1 MRTDSTKL
9 SNSYIQRAKNFI
21 VETYGEEYFAGEKNA
36 KTITLAQDAHE
47 AIRPTS
53 NHRTPESVKQY
64 LSDHEYKLYKLIYN
78 RAQGSLMADEID
90 EVHTITLTSNGVNF
104 KLEGY
109 KVIFDGF
116 TKLTKPKKEKFVL
129 KDIKIGDELSIKTK
143 DLLEDQTKPAPRYSE
158 ARVVKLMEE
167 EGIGR
172 PSTYASTI
180 NTLIE
185 RNYVVSE
192 KGIIKPTEQGMITAK
207 FLEGNFEDLMNV
219 KYTAEMESKLDE
231 IEAGKVDRV
240 SVLRDFYQSFHNEV
254 EQYNVAPKLVVDKPE
269 PKKTGEKCPEC
280 GADLVERKSKYGT
293 FIACGNYPTCK
304 YVKKEKKEVEYVGRK
319 CPDCGNELVYR
330 TSKKGKFIA
339 CSGFPKC
346 RHMEAIQS
354 EQTNTEN

>member
-1 MRTDSTKL
+1 
-9 SNSYIQRAKNFI
+9 
-21 VETYGEEYFAGEKNA
+21 
-36 KTITLAQDAHE
+36 
-47 AIRPTS
+47 
-53 NHRTPESVKQY
+53 
-64 LSDHEYKLYKLIYN
+64 
-78 RAQGSLMADEID
+78 MADEID

-109 KVIFDGF
+109 KVLFDGF
-116 TKLTKPKKEKFVL
+116 SKLSKPKKEKFIIG
-129 KDIKIGDELSIKTK
+129 DIKVDDELKIKDK
-143 DLLEDQTKPAPRYSE
+143 SLIEDQTKPAPRYSE

-185 RNYVVSE
+185 RAYVVSE
-192 KGIIKPTEQGMITAK
+192 KGIIKPTEQGMITTK

-219 KYTAEMESKLDE
+219 KYTAEMEQKLDE
-231 IEAGKVDRV
+231 IETGKTVRLD
-240 SVLRDFYQSFHNEV
+240 VLNEFYNSFHKEV

-269 PKKTGEKCPEC
+269 PKKTGEKCPLC
-280 GADLVERKSKYGT
+280 GSDLVERKSKYGT
-293 FIACGNYPTCK
+293 FVACGNYPTCK

-330 TSKKGKFIA
+330 TSKKGRFIA

-346 RHMEAIQS
+346 RHMESIPDESTS
-354 EQTNTEN
+354 EN